1 MFFSSSC
8 VRVACVLTRA
18 IVVVW
23 NRSRLYDEVIYAR
36 PYMTYDM
43 STGVCMKAGADTG
56 ETLVVRDVPLKPPF
70 LLVLSRRVFLTTAYR
85 LVFVCSS
92 RPHAKGHADFQLGD
106 NVVQK
111 LHVGRDIPNFLP
123 ST

>member
-1 MFFSSSC
+1 M
-8 VRVACVLTRA
+8 
-18 IVVVW
+18 
-23 NRSRLYDEVIYAR
+23 IYAR

-56 ETLVVRDVPLKPPF
+56 ETLV
-70 LLVLSRRVFLTTAYR
+70 
-85 LVFVCSS
+85 
-92 RPHAKGHADFQLGD
+92 GHADFQLGD

-111 LHVGRDIPNFLP
+111 LHVGRDIPDFLP